1 MPLQKKLFLILFS
14 LLLLGGCAAL
24 FTEQEYVLINQPVT
38 EKAVFYGMIY
48 SMPEKANVRKIKLL
62 GYGKTQNIE
71 IYVRDKRNRWE
82 PKKKVPGGISFP
94 YEIILI
100 AETDAIKII
109 KPSTTGAGHIDTVQF
124 YTIADKQEKN
134 E

>member
-1 MPLQKKLFLILFS
+1 MSLQKKLFLILLS

-82 PKKKVPGGISFP
+82 PKKKVPGAISFP

-109 KPSTTGAGHIDTVQF
+109 KPSTTGTGHIDTVQF
-124 YTIADKQEKN
+124 YTIVDKKEEN

>member
-1 MPLQKKLFLILFS
+1 MPLQKTLFLTLFS
-14 LLLLGGCAAL
+14 LLLGGCAAL

-82 PKKKVPGGISFP
+82 PKKKVHGGISFP

-109 KPSTTGAGHIDTVQF
+109 KPATTGTGHIDTVQF